1 MTTRRAVC
9 SFINRGAPRGEG
21 ALAPLVRGRLAS
33 LGGRLARVTRE
44 EGCSLRSQGGASR
57 FALGGGL
64 ARLAREKG
72 RSLRSRGG
80 ASLRSAGRML
90 LLLAAILCA
99 SPAWAQEPAELV
111 EGRRLFDALEYEQ
124 ALPLLDRA
132 VAMLEPQAF
141 RDPASRAAL
150 ISAFELRARAR
161 FGMGN
166 PEGAV
171 SDFRALLGLEPGF
184 TLADGVS
191 PRVVALLDEVK
202 TTTIG
207 TIELQLDPADG
218 QLLVDGVPRPYG
230 NGRISV
236 AAGAHTLRVSRI
248 GFRPIDQPVT
258 VMAGQSLPL
267 RITLERVSSV
277 VTLTTAPP
285 GTEVFVNGVS
295 KGKTETAAA
304 APFAS
309 DVATHLQIAQD
320 QVAALMLTDLSTGSF
335 DLEFRRD
342 CYLTEKKR
350 ITISELGDLIV
361 EPVALKPS
369 VGSLVLDSEPAGAA
383 VLIDGDAR
391 GQAPVTIDGVCS
403 GTHVIEFRSNVGRA
417 VERVALDSGASLT
430 VRGRVRPAF
439 ALLAAETGAE
449 ADPRLAVERALA
461 PAEPVLLYAPPAD
474 VLKDVLGQSGV
485 TATWFG
491 LADGD
496 PPADLRD
503 RARRLADA
511 LGAQGLAWVQP
522 VAAGSREVRVALLTP
537 GSTEPDELRFVLDQP
552 ESVTRALERLQ
563 APLVLM
569 RGSLGAAF
577 IDVLDV
583 KGAIVIDVDGGL
595 AAAEAGL
602 KPGDVITQL
611 DSQAIDSALDLESK
625 LASLPPGQQI
635 SLGVRTRAGQTTT
648 VGVVLRRVPAL
659 VTTGESLPANVTVA
673 VLKALSATTTDPT
686 LQPIVRLNLAA
697 ALLRSGDGREAQA
710 LLKEVSLPDGP
721 GVSAGTV
728 QYLLG
733 EAALAQGDQAGARQH
748 WEAATRAEG
757 RLTADGPSVRAL
769 ATRALAR
776 LK

>member
-1 MTTRRAVC
+1 M
-9 SFINRGAPRGEG
+9 
-21 ALAPLVRGRLAS
+21 LV
-33 LGGRLARVTRE
+33 
-44 EGCSLRSQGGASR
+44 
-57 FALGGGL
+57 
-64 ARLAREKG
+64 
-72 RSLRSRGG
+72 
-80 ASLRSAGRML
+80 
-90 LLLAAILCA
+90 LLAALLCA
-99 SPAWAQEPAELV
+99 APASAQEPAELI

-132 VAMLEPQAF
+132 VVMLEPQAF

-150 ISAFELRARAR
+150 INTFELRARAR

-166 PEGAV
+166 REGAV
-171 SDFRALLGLEPGF
+171 SDFRALLGLDPGF
-184 TLADGVS
+184 VLADGVS

-207 TIELQLDPADG
+207 TIELQLDPGDG

-230 NGRISV
+230 NGRIAV

-285 GTEVFVNGVS
+285 GAEVFVNGVS
-295 KGKTETAAA
+295 KGKTDTAAA
-304 APFAS
+304 ITFAA
-309 DVATHLQIAQD
+309 DVARHLQIAQD
-320 QVAALMLTDLSTGSF
+320 QVAALVLTDLSIGSF
-335 DLEFRRD
+335 DVEFRRD
-342 CYLTEKKR
+342 CYLAERRR
-350 ITISELGDLIV
+350 ITIVELGDLIV
-361 EPVALKPS
+361 EPVALTPS
-369 VGSLVLDSEPAGAA
+369 VGSLVLDSEPAGAE

-403 GTHVIEFRSNVGRA
+403 GTLVVEFRSSVGRA
-417 VERVALDSGASLT
+417 VERVALESGASLT

-439 ALLAAETGAE
+439 ALLAADSAGDAY
-449 ADPRLAVERALA
+449 PRLAVERALA
-461 PAEPVLLYAPPAD
+461 PAEPVVLYAPPAD
-474 VLKDVLGQSGV
+474 VLKDVLGQSGA

-491 LADGD
+491 LAEGD

-503 RARRLADA
+503 RARRLADS

-522 VAAGSREVRVALLTP
+522 VAPGSREVRVALLTP
-537 GSTEPDELRFVLDQP
+537 GSTEPDELRFIIDQP
-552 ESVTRALERLQ
+552 ESVKQALERLQ

-569 RGSLGAAF
+569 RGSLGATV

-583 KGAIVIDVDGGL
+583 KGAVIIDVDPGL

-602 KPGDVITQL
+602 APGDVITQL
-611 DSQAIDSALDLESK
+611 DGQTVESALDLESK
-625 LASLPPGQQI
+625 LASLSPGQQI

-659 VTTGESLPANVTVA
+659 VTTGEGLPANVTVA
-673 VLKALSATTTDPT
+673 VLKAMSAATTDPT

-710 LLKEVSLPDGP
+710 LLNEVSLPAGP

-733 EAALAQGDQAGARQH
+733 EAALAQGDQAGARRH
-748 WEAATRAEG
+748 WEAATNAEG
-757 RLTADGPSVRAL
+757 RLTSDGPSVRAL